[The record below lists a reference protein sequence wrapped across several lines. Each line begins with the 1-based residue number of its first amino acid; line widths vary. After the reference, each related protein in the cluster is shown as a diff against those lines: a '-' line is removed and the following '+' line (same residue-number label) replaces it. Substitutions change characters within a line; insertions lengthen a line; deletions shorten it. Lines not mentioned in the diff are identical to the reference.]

1 MVNVNEAIRKAE
13 TFAKK
18 VIDKSLTH
26 IAVEEVELSGDE
38 KTRLI
43 TLGWDEPMKS
53 VTSSALK
60 SVIGP
65 ERIYKVFYVDIES
78 GKVNK
83 MKLR

>member
-1 MVNVNEAIRKAE
+1 MVNVNEAIESAE

-18 VIDKSLTH
+18 VIDNPLTN
-26 IAVEEVELSGDE
+26 IAVEEVELSEDE
-38 KTRLI
+38 KTWLI
-43 TLGWDEPMKS
+43 TLGWDEPMKG

-65 ERIYKVFYVDIES
+65 ERIYKVFYVDIET
-78 GKVNK
+78 GNVNK